1 MGEESFAAGYSQ
13 LFPGMLQR
21 LPISSIPK
29 TRDRDSISVKFTE
42 YAYDHHPLTLHKE
55 WCSNAILRLI
65 LSFFLKDFCPYMST
79 DTPIAVRNLP
89 YQPGTMDEV
98 ALRVVQHAAAK
109 GPTHLVI
116 AVNGQVFVLAHQ
128 QPKFAD
134 VIRRAEE
141 VVLDGISV
149 FLATRALRNSE
160 VHRVQGVELMNRI
173 CSVANDYS
181 LRVMLLGGRPG
192 AAEKMKAMLAKSS
205 PNLTVSTY
213 CPPFGF
219 EKSEETLEATRQAIR
234 DFAPDIL
241 FAAFGAPKQEYFM
254 DQHIRPLNVP
264 VVMAVGGSFEMISG
278 MVRRAPH
285 WVQAIG
291 MEWLFRTILEPRR
304 LLWRY
309 VYTNTVF
316 IWLFLGEWFSRGK

>member
-1 MGEESFAAGYSQ
+1 M
-13 LFPGMLQR
+13 
-21 LPISSIPK
+21 SS
-29 TRDRDSISVKFTE
+29 
-42 YAYDHHPLTLHKE
+42 
-55 WCSNAILRLI
+55 
-65 LSFFLKDFCPYMST
+65 
-79 DTPIAVRNLP
+79 DTPLAVRNLP

-116 AVNGQVFVLAHQ
+116 AVNGQVFVAAHQ

-149 FLATRALRNSE
+149 FLATRALRDAKA
-160 VHRVQGVELMNRI
+160 HRVQGVELMNRI
-173 CSVANDYS
+173 CKVANDYS
-181 LRVMLLGGRPG
+181 LRVMLLGGREG
-192 AAEKMKAMLAKSS
+192 AADKMKDMLATSS
-205 PNLTVSTY
+205 PNLIVGTY

-219 EKSEETLEATRQAIR
+219 EKSQEGIETTQLAIR
-234 DFAPDIL
+234 DFNPDIV
-241 FAAFGAPKQEYFM
+241 FAAFGAPKQELFM
-254 DQHIRPLNVP
+254 DQHIRPLHVP
-264 VVMAVGGSFEMISG
+264 VAMAVGGSFEMVSG
-278 MVRRAPH
+278 MVRRAPM

-316 IWLFLGEWFSRGK
+316 IWLFLGEWFSRGSNS